1 MNLIAR
7 ISSHPVLSLVVS
19 LATIVSAIIGI
30 LAWLAPAQPAIDD
43 AGGGAT
49 AATHSTSGDL
59 VGVWE
64 LRSPPQPD
72 WVVEYRAD
80 GTYVLTMPTA
90 RIHGVYEAG
99 NGAFVTRPESIG
111 TDDHGSYR
119 LLDDDTL
126 EMTGKL
132 GGSLW
137 VRKQ

>member
-1 MNLIAR
+1 MTVISR

-19 LATIVSAIIGI
+19 IATIVSAIIGI
-30 LAWLAPAQPAIDD
+30 LAWLAPARAPADNP
-43 AGGGAT
+43 AHNGAI
-49 AATHSTSGDL
+49 AEPVTSGDL

-64 LRSPPQPD
+64 LRSPPQQD
-72 WVVEYRAD
+72 WVVEYRPD
-80 GTYVLTMPTA
+80 GTYVLTMPNA
-90 RIHGVYEAG
+90 RIHGVYEAE

-119 LLDDDTL
+119 LLDADTL

-137 VRKQ
+137 ARRR

>member
-1 MNLIAR
+1 MNLISR
-7 ISSHPVLSLVVS
+7 ISSHPILSLIVS
-19 LATIVSAIIGI
+19 LATIISAIIGI
-30 LAWLAPAQPAIDD
+30 LAWLAPARPVIDD
-43 AGGGAT
+43 AERGAVVT
-49 AATHSTSGDL
+49 TRSTSGDL

-72 WVVEYRAD
+72 WIVEYRAD
-80 GTYVLTMPTA
+80 GTYVLTMRTA
-90 RIHGVYEAG
+90 RIHGVYEAV

-119 LLDDDTL
+119 LLDDNTL